1 MGKYTL
7 QRAKNLVGQMGRAGR
22 NTKAFIKLLG
32 SNADEA
38 TQMFITK
45 ADDLGTKL
53 DDLAAK
59 GEKILS
65 GDFGDVKKYFK
76 SLLPGEYTLVAT
88 PDGQVFRIAKGEL
101 GETSLELAARN
112 GDVVARTRSM

>member
-1 MGKYTL
+1 VSCIPYC
-7 QRAKNLVGQMGRAGR
+7 
-22 NTKAFIKLLG
+22 IY
-32 SNADEA
+32 
-38 TQMFITK
+38 
-45 ADDLGTKL
+45 
-53 DDLAAK
+53 DLAAK

-88 PDGQVFRIAKGEL
+88 PEGQVFRIAKGDL

-112 GDVVARTRSM
+112 GDGVARTRSNGAGGADLKGYEYLDDQLGNLKGNVRINKYESAESVNQWWAKKWV